1 MQILAAAKRF
11 ANKYRYYQFESLK
24 ISLKTPK
31 KNTSTV
37 TGKTLRLSKKR

>member
-24 ISLKTPK
+24 LSLKTQ

-37 TGKTLRLSKKR
+37 TGKTLRLSKQR